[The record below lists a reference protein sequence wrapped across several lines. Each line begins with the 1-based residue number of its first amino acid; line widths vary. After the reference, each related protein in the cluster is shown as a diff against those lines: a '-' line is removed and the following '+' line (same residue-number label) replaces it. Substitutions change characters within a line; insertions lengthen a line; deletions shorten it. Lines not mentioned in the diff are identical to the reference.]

1 MEWLELYGN
10 LLLSNLEE
18 MDLSSNELTGE
29 IPAELGKLS
38 NLEEMDL
45 SSNELTG
52 EIPAELGKLND
63 LKWMRISDGNEFT
76 GCVPWGLSDV
86 FIKDFDRLPLPFC
99 TAQKDS
105 RGIEADRA
113 ALVAI
118 YHATDEA
125 SWTNK
130 RNWLSDRPLEELD
143 GIRTDD
149 LGRVIV
155 LDLSSKHLRGHLP
168 RELGLLS
175 KLERLDL
182 RNNALTG
189 EIPAELGNLTNLKY
203 IDLRFNGL
211 TGEIPAE
218 LGQLSNLGSLNLY
231 GNKLTGEISADR

>member
-1 MEWLELYGN
+1 MN
-10 LLLSNLEE
+10 N
-18 MDLSSNELTGE
+18 
-29 IPAELGKLS
+29 
-38 NLEEMDL
+38 
-45 SSNELTG
+45 
-52 EIPAELGKLND
+52 
-63 LKWMRISDGNEFT
+63 
-76 GCVPWGLSDV
+76 
-86 FIKDFDRLPLPFC
+86 DFDLLTLPFC
-99 TAQKDS
+99 PAQKDG
-105 RGIEADRA
+105 RGVEADRA

-155 LDLSSKHLRGHLP
+155 LNLSSKHLRGHLP

-218 LGQLSNLGSLNLY
+218 LGQLSNLKYLNLA
-231 GNKLTGEISADR
+231 GNKLTGEIPAELGKLSNLEWLDISDGNEFTGCVPDGLRDVISSDFARLRLPFCEAR